1 MTHEHVLQSPPC
13 LNLNLPTIVAD
24 NCKQAKLLLVKYD
37 AGQGGKKKIPI
48 LSGSHCSMWVCI
60 VTGMFQILKVD
71 EKHPNRHVT
80 AAAVG
85 SLLQE
90 YISRGAPIRCEERCW
105 ESMLYKWTMA

>member
-1 MTHEHVLQSPPC
+1 MR
-13 LNLNLPTIVAD
+13 
-24 NCKQAKLLLVKYD
+24 
-37 AGQGGKKKIPI
+37 
-48 LSGSHCSMWVCI
+48 VCI

-90 YISRGAPIRCEERCW
+90 YISRGVPIRCEERCW